1 MAGHRPASSKP
12 DPTTV
17 ANVEDP
23 SIAAPLPEDEVL
35 TSYDDQ
41 TGDWTAPSGGSSGPL
56 GAAFYGG
63 STTMLAND
71 GQTDLPWVLDRGTDL
86 LDTTDPLRP
95 VARAA
100 GIYTVCATFYGFP
113 VSAGKYVRCVIDL
126 DLDNLDAYTSQI
138 FALDGAG
145 AGDYGGNTF
154 NITTSFFVPE
164 GGTFEISTVTND
176 TVDMPSSHY
185 STVTF
190 VPGSLP

>member
-1 MAGHRPASSKP
+1 MADDIDVTQAVVVTGTTPDASQ
-12 DPTTV
+12 
-17 ANVEDP
+17 AFARLALFNEDGTEL
-23 SIAAPLPEDEVL
+23 SL
-35 TSYDDQ
+35 
-41 TGDWTAPSGGSSGPL
+41 SGGSSGPL